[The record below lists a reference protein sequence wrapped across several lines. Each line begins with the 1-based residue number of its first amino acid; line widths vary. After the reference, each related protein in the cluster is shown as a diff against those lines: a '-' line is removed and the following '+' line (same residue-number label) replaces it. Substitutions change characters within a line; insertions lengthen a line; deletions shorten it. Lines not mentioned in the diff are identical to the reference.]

1 MCPIILRN
9 CEGLWNNPFSPCKII
24 RRKQNGLVLK
34 TKSKQITEI
43 ENREEREI
51 YLGLPGRPSGQPSP
65 LAWCQSSLTSASRQ
79 RRDSARAREAPRLLL
94 LAAEPLDAWV
104 NAPALS

>member
-34 TKSKQITEI
+34 TKSKQITEKDT
-43 ENREEREI
+43 ENRNGKESC
-51 YLGLPGRPSGQPSP
+51 LGHLPGGPAVLAQQAGQAIWP
-65 LAWCQSSLTSASRQ
+65 CQSFAI
-79 RRDSARAREAPRLLL
+79 
-94 LAAEPLDAWV
+94 AAAAANPEPL
-104 NAPALS
+104 

>member
-34 TKSKQITEI
+34 TKSKQTTEI
-43 ENREEREI
+43 ENREERD
-51 YLGLPGRPSGQPSP
+51 LPGLTWPAQWTAQPTGLVP
-65 LAWCQSSLTSASRQ
+65 VIPNLCQ
-79 RRDSARAREAPRLLL
+79 
-94 LAAEPLDAWV
+94 
-104 NAPALS
+104 